1 MKNKKWGD
9 NKISWILFKLIQSD
23 NLIIANHGYSFIYIT
38 GINSTTV
45 LIEMSLVF
53 AMIGLPRKKNIN
65 INITRDNNDEKKK
78 KLDI

>member
-1 MKNKKWGD
+1 MV
-9 NKISWILFKLIQSD
+9 IL
-23 NLIIANHGYSFIYIT
+23 FIYIT

-78 KLDI
+78 A

>member
-1 MKNKKWGD
+1 MV
-9 NKISWILFKLIQSD
+9 IL
-23 NLIIANHGYSFIYIT
+23 FIYIT

-53 AMIGLPRKKNIN
+53 AMIGLPRKNIN

-78 KLDI
+78 LDI